1 MTTRDRSEQS
11 NMAASE
17 QRNAQLFILTDR
29 RYLILPIVVLAFATR
44 LYRLGEQSLW
54 FDESLS
60 ALFASQPFALSIQ
73 AMLEEGL
80 HHSPLYY
87 ILLRPFAAF
96 GFSEFSLRFLS
107 AALGVLAIPLL
118 VQLGRLTVGSKAGL
132 LAAFLLAINPFHV
145 WYSQEARMYTLLV
158 VASIGAMF
166 FLVRNLQSAKLWN
179 WLGLAF
185 FVSFGIN
192 AHHFALFIPLIQFTF
207 IVLSLRRN
215 YQLLRPWAGSQ
226 LMAGLSLTPW
236 IITVL
241 DWGHFYFS
249 SASSR
254 PVTLSDPLKTLWN
267 FSFGYTET
275 VTPGIVIL
283 VSLFVI
289 LLAFAAFSILQNDA
303 RQLLLLWLLL
313 PPIVTFLLS
322 LRLPMYL
329 DRYLIVA
336 FPPFLLLISAGIYHF
351 RQPVLRFAIVA
362 VVTGTMLVGLYRVYY
377 DTLVYSRADWRGV
390 GQYLENN
397 GQPGDIITPWY
408 YQYLIPLV
416 FYYHGQLEIRPLIV
430 QDKVYLPDFATQP
443 NQRAWMIIAH
453 PHDSSHLVGRCRPLD
468 MEVLESPPA
477 AINWWHVNQV
487 NLVKAVD
494 FSCIRLEA
502 YQLK

>member
-1 MTTRDRSEQS
+1 
-11 NMAASE
+11 MAVSRQHNTQISMLAE
-17 QRNAQLFILTDR
+17 R
-29 RYLILPIVVLAFATR
+29 RWLILPIVALAFVVR
-44 LYRLGEQSLW
+44 LYRLDVQSLW

-60 ALFASQPFALSIQ
+60 ALFSSEPFTLSVR

-107 AALGVLAIPLL
+107 VVLGVLAVPLL
-118 VQLGRLTVGSKAGL
+118 SQLGRLTVGSKAGL

-158 VASIGAMF
+158 VASIGAML
-166 FLVRNLQSAKLWN
+166 FLVRSLQSAKLWN
-179 WLGLAF
+179 WLGLAS
-185 FVSFGIN
+185 FVSIGIN
-192 AHHFALFIPLIQFTF
+192 THHFAFFIPLIQFVF

-215 YQLLRPWAGSQ
+215 YRLLRAWVGSQ

-249 SASSR
+249 SATDR

-267 FSFGYTET
+267 FSLGYTEM
-275 VTPGIVIL
+275 VTPGVVTL
-283 VSLFVI
+283 VSLFAI
-289 LLAFAAFSILQNDA
+289 LLVLGAFSTSQNDA

-336 FPPFLLLISAGIYHF
+336 FSPFLLLVSAGIYYL
-351 RQPVLRFAIVA
+351 RWPVLRLAIGM
-362 VVTGTMLVGLYRVYY
+362 VVTGAILIGLYQVYY
-377 DTLVYSRADWRGV
+377 DTSVYGRADWRGV

-397 GQPGDIITPWY
+397 AQSGDVITPWY

-416 FYYHGQLEIRPLIV
+416 FYYHGQLEVRPIIV
-430 QDKVYLPDFATQP
+430 QDEVYLPDSGDQP
-443 NQRAWMIIAH
+443 HQRTWMIIAH
-453 PHDSSHLVGRCRPLD
+453 PNDSSHLVGHCQPLD
-468 MEVLESPPA
+468 MEVLDGPPA
-477 AINWWHVNQV
+477 AANWWRVNQG

-502 YQLK
+502 YQLGP